1 MPSDR
6 FSDSDSGSAS
16 GFASRR
22 GFLLAGAAMA
32 VDFLPFSRWFE
43 QWRAVGKTP
52 RPAQLTPFITP
63 NKDFYLVAVD
73 PSFRPRFD
81 TRSVQTSWTLELGS
95 VGGHSRS
102 YRYDEL
108 LQRATRRV
116 RHTFECIGNGV
127 GGQLIGNAE
136 WHVIPLKELLAEAQ
150 GGAAAAK
157 SVMFTGLDDFYSS
170 VSAARAL
177 DDYAFL
183 ALRMNGDPLP
193 AGHGFPAR
201 VILPDLYG
209 MKQPRWLRRI
219 ALQAE
224 AQTTSY
230 WEKRGWAGEVPVKTM
245 SRLDPPGEVKAE
257 ERVALSGIAYAGRR
271 GIAKVEISLDGGAT
285 WVECKLLN
293 PQTPNVW
300 SLWRYEWN
308 KPSPARYTL
317 EVRAIDGHGDLQT
330 AHRQDAFP
338 DGASGYDRKSVQV
351 DA

>member
-6 FSDSDSGSAS
+6 FPDSGS

-22 GFLLAGAAMA
+22 GFLQLAAAMS
-32 VDFLPFSRWFE
+32 VDFFPVKRWFE
-43 QWRAVGKTP
+43 QWRALGKTP
-52 RPAQLTPFITP
+52 RAAKVTPFITP
-63 NKDFYLVAVD
+63 NEDFYLVAVD

-81 TRSVQTSWTLELGS
+81 ARTVQSGWTLELGG
-95 VGGHSRS
+95 VGAHSRT

-108 LQRATRRV
+108 LQRATHKV
-116 RHTFECIGNGV
+116 HHTFECIGNGV

-136 WHVIPLKELLAEAQ
+136 WHVIALKELLAEAP
-150 GGAAAAK
+150 GGTDAAK

-170 VSAARAL
+170 VSVARAL

-183 ALRMNGDPLP
+183 ALRMNAEPLP
-193 AGHGFPAR
+193 AAHGYPAR
-201 VILPDLYG
+201 VMLPDLYG

-230 WEKRGWAGEVPVKTM
+230 WEKRDWAGEVPVKTM
-245 SRLDPPGEVKAE
+245 SRLDRRGQAGAGEQI
-257 ERVALSGIAYAGRR
+257 ALSGVAYAGKR
-271 GIAKVEISLDGGAT
+271 GIAKVEISLDGGAS
-285 WVECKLLN
+285 WVECKLVS

-308 KPSPARYTL
+308 KPGPARYTL
-317 EVRAIDGHGDLQT
+317 EVRAVDGRGKMQI
-330 AHRQDAFP
+330 AQRQDAFP
-338 DGASGYDRKSVQV
+338 DGASGYDRESVII
-351 DA
+351 DRNA

>member
-6 FSDSDSGSAS
+6 FSEPHS

-22 GFLLAGAAMA
+22 GFLQVGAVMA

-43 QWRAVGKTP
+43 QWRALGKAP
-52 RPAQLTPFITP
+52 QPVKVTPFITS

-81 TRSVQTSWTLELGS
+81 ARSVQSSWTLELSG
-95 VGGHSRS
+95 VAARPRT

-108 LQRATRRV
+108 LRRATRKV

-136 WHVIPLKELLAEAQ
+136 WHVIPLKELLAEVQ
-150 GGAAAAK
+150 GGTGAAK
-157 SVMFTGLDDFYSS
+157 SVMFTSLDDFYSS
-170 VSAARAL
+170 VSLARAL

-245 SRLDPPGEVKAE
+245 SRLDPRTKIRSD
-257 ERVALSGIAYAGRR
+257 ERIALSGIAYAGER

-285 WVECKLLN
+285 WVECKLVS
-293 PQTPNVW
+293 PQTPSVW
-300 SLWRYEWN
+300 SLWRYEWT
-308 KPSPARYTL
+308 KPGPAQYAL
-317 EVRAIDGHGDLQT
+317 EVRATDGRGELQT
-330 AHRQDAFP
+330 AQRHSAFP
-338 DGASGYDRKSVQV
+338 DGASGYDRESVVV
-351 DA
+351 DQNA